1 MRSMPPR
8 PFHLLVVE
16 DEAFIRELVTTL
28 CAERGVEVT
37 AVADGRAALRAA
49 RERRPDLVLLD
60 IVLPVL
66 DGISVCR
73 LLKAEPATKQ
83 VPVYMLSARV
93 RDADRAAATKAGAD
107 GYLEKPFRAAALFA
121 LIDARKATLG

>member
-1 MRSMPPR
+1 MSDR
-8 PFHLLVVE
+8 PFHLLLVE
-16 DEAFIRELVTTL
+16 DEAFIRELVVTL
-28 CAERGVEVT
+28 CSEQGVEVT

-49 RERRPDLVLLD
+49 RTAKPDLVLLD

-73 LLKAEPATKQ
+73 LLKADAVTKD

-93 RDADRAAATKAGAD
+93 RDADRQAATKAGAD
-107 GYLEKPFRAAALFA
+107 GYLEKPFRAAGLHA
-121 LIDARKATLG
+121 LIDRYRA